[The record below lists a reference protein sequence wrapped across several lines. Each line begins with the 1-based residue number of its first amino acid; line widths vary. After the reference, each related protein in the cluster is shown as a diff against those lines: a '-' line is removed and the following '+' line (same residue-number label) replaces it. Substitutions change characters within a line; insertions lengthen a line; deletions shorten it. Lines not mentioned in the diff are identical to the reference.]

1 MTCPSVPMMV
11 RHRSPESLASH
22 GRRTTITWSCKT
34 KKLKRTVPPGLVRRE
49 AGGRPQCRPRR
60 RQRPNCRIGRG
71 VGLLRCRRSCVF
83 WQRLTPPPTRPC
95 PLPPA
100 AAAPELSDRP
110 RRRTFTVQTKLRVLA
125 EIDAAADV
133 GGIGAILRREGLYS
147 SILTDWRRLR
157 DSGALGALT
166 PAKRGPKRA
175 VLNPLAA
182 ELARARREN
191 ARLGRRL
198 EHAEAIIE
206 VQKKVAALL
215 GIPLATPDSDDES

>member
-1 MTCPSVPMMV
+1 DNHHVVMQSK
-11 RHRSPESLASH
+11 EAKADGAAGAGAEG
-22 GRRTTITWSCKT
+22 GRRPTA
-34 KKLKRTVPPGLVRRE
+34 VP
-49 AGGRPQCRPRR
+49 A
-60 RQRPNCRIGRG
+60 
-71 VGLLRCRRSCVF
+71 
-83 WQRLTPPPTRPC
+83 
-95 PLPPA
+95 PA

-110 RRRTFTVQTKLRVLA
+110 RRRTFTVETKLRVLA
-125 EIDAAADV
+125 ETDAAADV

-157 DSGALGALT
+157 DSGALGADT
-166 PAKRGPKRA
+166 RQAGPKRA
-175 VLNPLAA
+175 VLNPLTA
-182 ELARARREN
+182 ELARAKREN

>member
-1 MTCPSVPMMV
+1 MPYWHYPSVPMMV
-11 RHRSPESLASH
+11 RHRSPKSLASH

-60 RQRPNCRIGRG
+60 RRRPNCRIGRD
-71 VGLLRCRRSCVF
+71 VGLLRF
-83 WQRLTPPPTRPC
+83 RP
-95 PLPPA
+95 
-100 AAAPELSDRP
+100 
-110 RRRTFTVQTKLRVLA
+110 KLRVLA
-125 EIDAAADV
+125 ETDAAADV

-166 PAKRGPKRA
+166 PANRGPKRA

-206 VQKKVAALL
+206 VKKKVAALL

>member
-1 MTCPSVPMMV
+1 MVKPTPPSVPMMV

-34 KKLKRTVPPGLVRRE
+34 KKRKRTGPPG
-49 AGGRPQCRPRR
+49 
-60 RQRPNCRIGRG
+60 
-71 VGLLRCRRSCVF
+71 
-83 WQRLTPPPTRPC
+83 
-95 PLPPA
+95 
-100 AAAPELSDRP
+100 
-110 RRRTFTVQTKLRVLA
+110 RRTFTGETKLRVLA
-125 EIDAAADV
+125 ETDAAADV

-175 VLNPLAA
+175 VLNPLTA

-198 EHAEAIIE
+198 EHAEEIIE

-215 GIPLATPDSDDES
+215 GIPVRT

>member
-1 MTCPSVPMMV
+1 MV
-11 RHRSPESLASH
+11 MQNKEVKTDGAAGAGAEG
-22 GRRTTITWSCKT
+22 GRRPTA
-34 KKLKRTVPPGLVRRE
+34 VP
-49 AGGRPQCRPRR
+49 
-60 RQRPNCRIGRG
+60 
-71 VGLLRCRRSCVF
+71 
-83 WQRLTPPPTRPC
+83 
-95 PLPPA
+95 
-100 AAAPELSDRP
+100 APDRP

-125 EIDAAADV
+125 ETDAAADV

-191 ARLGRRL
+191 AC
-198 EHAEAIIE
+198 
-206 VQKKVAALL
+206 LL
-215 GIPLATPDSDDES
+215 YTSRCV